1 MLVKR
6 AHRRQNPVDETLA
19 SQMSGLHTATA
30 LKLHAFGLQRL
41 QDPNWTGM
49 DLYDKLKQHVR
60 GRVQPI
66 DLLRKPL
73 ERGLAYQIGFWLFD
87 DFFDRSYIEDLPDEY
102 RVWYLEDLL
111 EFLNLHGVSVSAPS
125 VVAAKELLSR
135 VSDLYGEGGY
145 QEERKYYEF
154 LDSEEGIAQILEA
167 FDHLKTR
174 HGRII
179 ERQKPFYAADYADRV
194 FHDRQLCE
202 YLAGLVI
209 RIGFD
214 GDDDDE
220 GVPKRW
226 VKRERWPAWVVNM
239 LRSRDRG
246 DCAKCGKQLIKEC
259 KGTPHID
266 HIFPLVKG
274 GCNDL
279 VNLQLLCDRC
289 NGRKK
294 ARLDPVKNSVPDYI
308 RRHLE
313 R

>member
-1 MLVKR
+1 MEKEGTKR
-6 AHRRQNPVDETLA
+6 RGNITNFWI
-19 SQMSGLHTATA
+19 
-30 LKLHAFGLQRL
+30 LK
-41 QDPNWTGM
+41 
-49 DLYDKLKQHVR
+49 KE
-60 GRVQPI
+60 
-66 DLLRKPL
+66 LRKS
-73 ERGLAYQIGFWLFD
+73 W
-87 DFFDRSYIEDLPDEY
+87 
-102 RVWYLEDLL
+102 
-111 EFLNLHGVSVSAPS
+111 
-125 VVAAKELLSR
+125 KLS
-135 VSDLYGEGGY
+135 
-145 QEERKYYEF
+145 
-154 LDSEEGIAQILEA
+154 
-167 FDHLKTR
+167 
-174 HGRII
+174 II
-179 ERQKPFYAADYADRV
+179 SKPEMAESSNGKNHSMLRDYADRV

-220 GVPKRW
+220 GIPKRW

-294 ARLDPVKNSVPDYI
+294 ARLDPVKNSVPEYI

>member
-1 MLVKR
+1 MIFSIGATSKIFPTNIGSGTLKISLSFSTFMAFQYQHRQLSPQKNFSAGCLTCMEKEGTKR
-6 AHRRQNPVDETLA
+6 RGNITNFWI
-19 SQMSGLHTATA
+19 
-30 LKLHAFGLQRL
+30 LK
-41 QDPNWTGM
+41 
-49 DLYDKLKQHVR
+49 KE
-60 GRVQPI
+60 
-66 DLLRKPL
+66 LRKS
-73 ERGLAYQIGFWLFD
+73 W
-87 DFFDRSYIEDLPDEY
+87 
-102 RVWYLEDLL
+102 
-111 EFLNLHGVSVSAPS
+111 
-125 VVAAKELLSR
+125 KLS
-135 VSDLYGEGGY
+135 
-145 QEERKYYEF
+145 
-154 LDSEEGIAQILEA
+154 
-167 FDHLKTR
+167 
-174 HGRII
+174 II
-179 ERQKPFYAADYADRV
+179 SKPEMAESSNGKNHSMLRDYADRV

-220 GVPKRW
+220 GIPKRW

-294 ARLDPVKNSVPDYI
+294 ARLDPVKNSVPEYI